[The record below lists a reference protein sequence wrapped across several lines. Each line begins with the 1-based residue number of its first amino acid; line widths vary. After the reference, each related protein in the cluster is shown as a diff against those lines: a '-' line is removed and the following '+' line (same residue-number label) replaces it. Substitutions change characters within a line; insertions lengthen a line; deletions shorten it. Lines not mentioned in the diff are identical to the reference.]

1 MREREMEWARV
12 MRWVRDG
19 VEAGSRRVRRDV
31 GVVLGTAGLVLGMG
45 CEYELHDWLRSIW
58 KSSLGYL
65 LRGHVDG
72 LPVKKAVSFFF
83 VIEVSKALR
92 CAELHRFIV

>member
-1 MREREMEWARV
+1 MEWARV
-12 MRWVRDG
+12 MRWVSDG
-19 VEAGSRRVRRDV
+19 AEAGSRRVRRDV
-31 GVVLGTAGLVLGMG
+31 GVVLGRASLVLGMG
-45 CEYELHDWLRSIW
+45 CEYELHEWLRSIW

-72 LPVKKAVSFFF
+72 LSVKKAVSVFF
-83 VIEVSKALR
+83 VVKVPKTLR